1 ITKRTKATMVLG
13 IADTI
18 RALITKILHH
28 YIHKDF
34 HEAVAKMTIIDAFL
48 FLIVHSFDKLGL
60 WHRSPVFLGLLY
72 LAIRRHLHQEY
83 NLLNVGSTP
92 VGVRFNPSDVP
103 FRTSDGKFNDP
114 FNEG

>member
-1 ITKRTKATMVLG
+1 MVVF
-13 IADTI
+13 
-18 RALITKILHH
+18 ALWLIQ
-28 YIHKDF
+28 
-34 HEAVAKMTIIDAFL
+34 
-48 FLIVHSFDKLGL
+48 IVHSFDKLGL

-114 FNEG
+114 FNEGAGSHGSFFGRNVLPVDQKKKVHKIYL